1 MGWGSKARFPSARG
15 RGSIRRMRITIAP
28 PTPADMDV
36 LHPLLQGA
44 YWSPGV
50 PRETVERACADSLC
64 ALARDEAGT
73 LTGFARAVTDYTV
86 FAWVCDVMVVPAHRA
101 QGLGRNLV
109 RSLMTHPETQTVR
122 RWMLGT
128 ADAHGVYADLG
139 FAPLKAPERL
149 MEVIRPLHWGR

>member
-1 MGWGSKARFPSARG
+1 MKIAL
-15 RGSIRRMRITIAP
+15 AP

-36 LHPLLQGA
+36 LHPLLQA
-44 YWSPGV
+44 SYWSPGI
-50 PRETVERACADSLC
+50 PRETVERACAASLC
-64 ALARDEAGT
+64 ALARDEGGT

-86 FAWVCDVMVVPAHRA
+86 FAWVCDVMVVPAHRG

-109 RSLMTHPETQTVR
+109 RSLMTHPEMQTIR

-149 MEVIRPLHWGR
+149 MEVIKPPHWGR